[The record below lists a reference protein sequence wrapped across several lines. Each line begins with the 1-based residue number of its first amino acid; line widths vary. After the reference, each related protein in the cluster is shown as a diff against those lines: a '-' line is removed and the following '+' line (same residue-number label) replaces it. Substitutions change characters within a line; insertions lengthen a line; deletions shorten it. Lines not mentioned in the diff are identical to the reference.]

1 MSFLAPSPPKS
12 IAPVSAPV
20 VRDDADVREAERKE
34 RLAARLRQG
43 RRATI
48 LTGGSGLTGVA
59 PSARKRLLG
68 E

>member
-1 MSFLAPSPPKS
+1 MSFLAPSPPQPVAS
-12 IAPVSAPV
+12 VPAPA
-20 VRDDADVREAERKE
+20 VRNDAEVREAERKE

-48 LTGGSGLTGVA
+48 LTSGAGLAGSA